1 MQLIGTRD
9 ILHANFTQSLELYSR
24 YLESRNLYTFV
35 SMVVDINTTALV
47 ACITLDSNCVQ
58 ELSLFVQY
66 KEIVERY
73 YQSKGYIAEQYAY
86 ALK

>member
-1 MQLIGTRD
+1 
-9 ILHANFTQSLELYSR
+9 
-24 YLESRNLYTFV
+24 
-35 SMVVDINTTALV
+35 MVVDINTTALV

-66 KEIVERY
+66 QEIVERY